1 MATRCIAALILSL
14 LACAG
19 AGAAMA
25 CPNPAI
31 GAFNR
36 MDANGATLRLG
47 DSRRVDAGGTTDLA
61 ACDMGFGAAAP
72 GLFNT
77 VPSLTADL
85 AGMRGLAIE
94 IAVVSRCATSLLV
107 RTADNRWFHDS
118 DGQGPGR
125 PRLLLTQPPSGVL
138 SVWVGTPDG
147 QTCTA
152 RITLQTMFG

>member
-1 MATRCIAALILSL
+1 MAARC
-14 LACAG
+14 LAVLFLGVTLCAWS
-19 AGAAMA
+19 GAAVA

-31 GAFNR
+31 GAFSR
-36 MDANGATLRLG
+36 LDANGATLRLG
-47 DSRRVDAGGTTDLA
+47 DSRRVDAGGDTDLA
-61 ACDMGFGAAAP
+61 GCAMGLDAP
-72 GLFNT
+72 VDGRFNT

-85 AGMRGLAIE
+85 AGMTGLAIE
-94 IAVVSRCATSLLV
+94 IAVVSRCATALLV

-125 PRLLLTQPPSGVL
+125 PRLLLTQPSSGTL

-152 RITLQTMFG
+152 RVTLQTMFG